1 MQITKAQL
9 GRLQTLFAQLVR
21 HEIGMD
27 SSREGRIAWA
37 TERTGR
43 PISSFGDLTCSEA
56 SYMIDG
62 IQGHLGVKAPVLRR
76 TARPD
81 RDQARRAGLDGRK
94 DGAEF
99 ASAPQMV
106 RPEDMA
112 RIQRLLDELAKPP
125 HSWNH
130 QTFLNFLNSP
140 RSPLAKRADKAIRTT
155 ADANKVWWALKRV
168 AVAKGIYQR
177 RSA

>member
-9 GRLQTLFAQLVR
+9 GRLQVLFAQLVS

-27 SSREGRIAWA
+27 GSREGRIAWA

-43 PISSFGDLTCSEA
+43 PISSFRDLTCSEA

-62 IQGHLGVKAPVLRR
+62 IQGHLGVKAPVMRR

-94 DGAEF
+94 DGKEVQD
-99 ASAPQMV
+99 APQMA

-130 QTFLNFLNSP
+130 QTFINFLNSA
-140 RSPLAKRADKAIRTT
+140 RSPLTRARCCSTRSRARSTRSS
-155 ADANKVWWALKRV
+155 WAR
-168 AVAKGIYQR
+168 YW
-177 RSA
+177 S